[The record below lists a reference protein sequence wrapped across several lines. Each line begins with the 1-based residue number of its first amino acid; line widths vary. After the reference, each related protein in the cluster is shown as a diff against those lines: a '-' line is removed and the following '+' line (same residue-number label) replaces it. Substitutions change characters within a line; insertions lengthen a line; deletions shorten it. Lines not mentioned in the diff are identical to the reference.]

1 MLLQLKTDGEVAQY
15 HIEEI
20 ENPKR
25 LVVDLIGVNSPKF
38 MKAKVDSNTF
48 AGVRIGQH
56 RNKTRIVVDTLT
68 GALPKY
74 DVASTDEGLV
84 LVFAGPKREA
94 GDAYRRFDQGRTFSQ
109 EDGFMRI
116 AIDATQVVGVRTIAN
131 APLAR
136 TIALD
141 GARLQENKILSLRR
155 SEGPIE
161 HVRLIPDE
169 YGHPVVKM
177 QLKLREKVDHSIWQ
191 NNGKVLWDIRPVETE
206 SKISA
211 SSTPRVA
218 AYQQSTQE
226 AIKNLAAAKRRFRG
240 KRITIDLLDAEIRN
254 VLRFLSD
261 VSGKNIVVA
270 EDVSES
276 VTKAKERTMGPSAS
290 RDSQSQRPRDGAKGH
305 HHQNRVVGATSGG
318 RGSFSGDSQ
327 TERGIVTAHDV

>member
-1 MLLQLKTDGEVAQY
+1 
-15 HIEEI
+15 
-20 ENPKR
+20 
-25 LVVDLIGVNSPKF
+25 

-84 LVFAGPKREA
+84 LVFAGPKEKPVTHTVA
-94 GDAYRRFDQGRTFSQ
+94 SIKGAHFSQ

-169 YGHPVVKM
+169 NGHPVVKM

-261 VSGKNIVVA
+261 VSGKILLLR
-270 EDVSES
+270 
-276 VTKAKERTMGPSAS
+276 KM
-290 RDSQSQRPRDGAKGH
+290 
-305 HHQNRVVGATSGG
+305 
-318 RGSFSGDSQ
+318 
-327 TERGIVTAHDV
+327 